1 MDYFLLTT
9 LKSLRFLKIFDIITF
24 MGDFK
29 FLFFVICI
37 IYWNN
42 SKNGVKLIKSTLM
55 ATNAT
60 QICKLVFS
68 VSRPFQIYKNIDP
81 SKYAMS
87 SATGFSFPS
96 GHAQASMSVYGYLA
110 NSLKKNYLYILAFL
124 VALSRIVLGVH
135 TLRDVV
141 FGLIIGLVFIRLT
154 TGNLL
159 VMALISLLF
168 SAFRYI
174 KGVPIPFVLDG
185 VVIGILSLLFLMN
198 LSYIENVKTSLN
210 KKQILIGILPLVLS
224 ECIFYF
230 IYPIHNLEYIVYIIY
245 MFIYPKLKSTVK

>member
-24 MGDFK
+24 MGDFR
-29 FLFFVICI
+29 FLFFIICI

-42 SKNGVKLIKSTLM
+42 SKNGLKLIKSTLM

-68 VSRPFQIYKNIDP
+68 MPRPFQIYKNINP
-81 SKYAMS
+81 SKYGLS
-87 SATGFSFPS
+87 TATGFSFPS
-96 GHAQASMSVYGYLA
+96 GHSQGAMSVYGYLA
-110 NSLKKNYLYILAFL
+110 NNLKKTWLYILPFL

-141 FGLIIGLVFIRLT
+141 FGLIIGLIFIRLT

-159 VMALISLLF
+159 VISLISLLF

-174 KGVPIPFVLDG
+174 KGVPIPLILDG
-185 VVIGILSLLFLMN
+185 VIVGILSLLFLMN
-198 LSYIENVKTSLN
+198 LSYIENIHTSLN
-210 KKQILIGILPLVLS
+210 KKKILIGILPLILS
-224 ECIFYF
+224 ECFFYF
-230 IYPIHNLEYIVYIIY
+230 IYPVHNLEYIVYILY
-245 MFIYPKLKSTVK
+245 MFIYPKLKCTV